1 MNGIGRSDFFTEISL
16 ALIDIDHFNYLT
28 IHMDIRRVTIACV
41 RVAQAFAGYAQASD
55 RPGRTFRQREI
66 CSDIGRDRR
75 GGALTITEEAVRS
88 VAALGIRHS
97 GSSTSDILT
106 VSVGLVTM
114 RPVIG
119 MTEDR
124 LISTADRA
132 LYQARNA
139 AEIRSSL
146 SKTCPPARSR
156 PDFTRRATDTIRTS
170 TRLPY
175 YLKIDRLGGERA
187 CPANCHG

>member
-1 MNGIGRSDFFTEISL
+1 M
-16 ALIDIDHFNYLT
+16 IDIDHFKLFNDTYGHQAGDDCLQ
-28 IHMDIRRVTIACV
+28 
-41 RVAQAFAGYAQASD
+41 RVAQAFAD
-55 RPGRTFRQREI
+55 TLKRPTDLVARFGGEEFALILGGT
-66 CSDIGRDRR
+66 DAA
-75 GGALTITEEAVRS
+75 GALTITEEAVRS

-132 LYQARNA
+132 LYQAKKRGRDQIVVIEDLSAGPVA
-139 AEIRSSL
+139 AG
-146 SKTCPPARSR
+146 
-156 PDFTRRATDTIRTS
+156 FH
-170 TRLPY
+170 LPGDGY
-175 YLKIDRLGGERA
+175 DSHV
-187 CPANCHG
+187 N